1 MRFLSAFLLALI
13 LAAVIPGMAFAQEAE
28 APADTVEVETEPTDL
43 ERAQESLD
51 AVTTELDSL
60 LVLASRIKDSEDE
73 QLKLLR
79 VQGHRHIDTIDSIQ
93 PGLMDLLSKMD
104 PEDPET
110 EKVRKGTLDFLV
122 AKFDIYEESLNW
134 WSREIDELRE
144 QRSSTPPE
152 ELGDLE
158 TRIGKARERLDAIMP
173 AMMDIIQD
181 GETLGLDAE
190 KTWQRFD
197 RGINNRAENL
207 VGRLQI
213 SVDARETLK
222 KKIAT
227 GEKAG
232 SPESEI
238 GADRTRLQY
247 AEARVQGV
255 AKSLGTTVDMLGE
268 RGFKTTSYRQ
278 FIIKTTGEITERV
291 LDPRVMIGL
300 ARDFLEDLGKWLEEK
315 GPTFLVKLLIIVASV
330 FFFRLAF
337 RAIWWLMRL
346 VRIVNLTRLMVQLG
360 DSLLGPIATIFG
372 LFFGFWLVGADP
384 TTLLAGAGVAGVV
397 IGFALQDS
405 LANLAAGFFILAT
418 RPFDVDD
425 TIRTGTVVGT
435 VKAMWIANTT
445 VVTFDGRR
453 LLIPNRMIWGDI
465 IENRSVEPLRRT
477 DITVRVGYTA
487 DIDRAIKIL
496 LDLVRG
502 EGRVLDNPE
511 PAVFVSSWEDSWVE
525 LAVRPWARNEDWWP
539 LLKDLPRL
547 VALRFA
553 EEGIEIPYP
562 RMDMGGGS
570 TPQPPR
576 PEPGE

>member
-1 MRFLSAFLLALI
+1 MRYLSAILMAMI
-13 LAAVIPGMAFAQEAE
+13 LAAVIPGMAFAQETE
-28 APADTVEVETEPTDL
+28 APADTAVVEIEPTDL
-43 ERAQESLD
+43 MRVQESLGT
-51 AVTTELDSL
+51 VTAELDSL
-60 LVLASRIKDSEDE
+60 LILASRIKNAENE

-79 VQGHRHIDTIDSIQ
+79 VQGRRHIDTIDNIQ
-93 PGLMDLLSKMD
+93 PGLMDLLSKLD

-134 WSREIDELRE
+134 WSREIDELRG
-144 QRSSTPPE
+144 QRSDTPPE
-152 ELGDLE
+152 KLVDLE
-158 TRIGKARERLDAIMP
+158 TRIGLARERLDRIMP

-181 GETLGLDAE
+181 AETLGLDAG

-222 KKIAT
+222 KKIST

-232 SPESEI
+232 APEAEI

-247 AEARVQGV
+247 AETRVKGV

-268 RGFKTTSYRQ
+268 RGFETTPYRQ
-278 FIIKTTGEITERV
+278 FIIRTTGEITERV

-300 ARDFLEDLGKWLEEK
+300 ARDFLKDLGEWLEEN
-315 GPTFLVKLLIIVASV
+315 GPTILVKLLIIVASV
-330 FFFRLAF
+330 LFFRLAF
-337 RAIWWLMRL
+337 RVIWWLMRL
-346 VRIVNLTRLMVQLG
+346 VRMVKLTRLMVQLG
-360 DSLLGPIATIFG
+360 NSLLGPTATIFG
-372 LFFGFWLVGADP
+372 LLFGFWLVGADP

-453 LLIPNRMIWGDI
+453 LLIPNRMIWADI
-465 IENRSVEPLRRT
+465 IENRSVEPLRRV
-477 DITVRVGYTA
+477 DLTVRVGYGE
-487 DIDRAIKIL
+487 DIDRAIEIL
-496 LDLVRG
+496 LDLVQG
-502 EGRVLDNPE
+502 EGRVLDHPE
-511 PAVFVSSWEDSWVE
+511 PAVFVSGWADSWVE
-525 LAVRPWARNEDWWP
+525 VAVRPWGRNEDWWP

-562 RMDMGGGS
+562 RMEMGGVS

-576 PEPGE
+576 PEPDE